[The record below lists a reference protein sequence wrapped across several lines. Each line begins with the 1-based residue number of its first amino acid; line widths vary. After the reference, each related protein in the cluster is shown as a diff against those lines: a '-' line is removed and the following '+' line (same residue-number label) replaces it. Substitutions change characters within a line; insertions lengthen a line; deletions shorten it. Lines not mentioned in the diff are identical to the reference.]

1 MEKPTNPLFNKH
13 VYLSGPMTGMPD
25 LNREA
30 FARAEERAYEL
41 GARYVF
47 NPREHWG
54 HTDRA
59 PEWYMRHDLH
69 ALVMEKGDGLDGPAH
84 EVLLALPGYMC
95 SKGARC
101 EVMVAQLCGI
111 KVVRYSDLLGVE
123 E

>member
-1 MEKPTNPLFNKH
+1 MDRPTNPLFDKN
-13 VYLSGPMTGMPD
+13 VYLSGPMAGMPD

-30 FARAEERAYEL
+30 FAAAEELAYGL

-69 ALVMEKGDGLDGPAH
+69 ALVMEKGDGHDGPVYEAL
-84 EVLLALPGYMC
+84 VALPGSEL

-101 EVMVAQLCGI
+101 EALVARLCGI
-111 KVVRYSDLLGVE
+111 EVVRYSDLLGVGA
-123 E
+123 